1 MKRLAL
7 AAILSAVPLVAFA
20 QSFTAVNELQVIPLS
35 DASFE
40 VIEDHGE
47 GARGMWC
54 AAAEFAEERLGTPS
68 AAEIYVKSPRGPSI
82 SGVGRTGVVFTL
94 NDAELSEPAFKSY
107 SVSVRNVGQALPV
120 GHAIQFCKD
129 YILELKDF

>member
-1 MKRLAL
+1 MRLRFAGR
-7 AAILSAVPLVAFA
+7 AAQFGHDPQGFFFFPSSLSKNL
-20 QSFTAVNELQVIPLS
+20 IRHRG
-35 DASFE
+35 
-40 VIEDHGE
+40 HGSNLPDS
-47 GARGMWC
+47 
-54 AAAEFAEERLGTPS
+54 AAACRGWGTPS

-107 SVSVRNVGQALPV
+107 SVSVRNAGQALPV